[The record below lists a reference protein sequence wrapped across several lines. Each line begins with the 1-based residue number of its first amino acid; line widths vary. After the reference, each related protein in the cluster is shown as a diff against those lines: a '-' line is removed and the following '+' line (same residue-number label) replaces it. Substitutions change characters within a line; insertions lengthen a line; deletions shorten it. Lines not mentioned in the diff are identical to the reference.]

1 MLRMEHLYVDDE
13 TGVPPFYQNVFS
25 SMFRRCE
32 ENPNHVMDV
41 LSQGSSD
48 DAGSSD
54 VAGHDRPNAGM
65 ALEDQGGLRPLKE
78 TVKWSKMTK

>member
-1 MLRMEHLYVDDE
+1 MMKLGY
-13 TGVPPFYQNVFS
+13 PPSTKTS
-25 SMFRRCE
+25 SAPCSGDAKKIPTMSW
-32 ENPNHVMDV
+32 VDV

-78 TVKWSKMTK
+78 TVKWTKMTK

>member
-1 MLRMEHLYVDDE
+1 MDDE
-13 TGVPPFYQNVFS
+13 TGGTPHSKTASAPCSGDVANKIP
-25 SMFRRCE
+25 SMSW
-32 ENPNHVMDV
+32 VDA

-78 TVKWSKMTK
+78 TVTEVE

>member
-1 MLRMEHLYVDDE
+1 
-13 TGVPPFYQNVFS
+13 
-25 SMFRRCE
+25 
-32 ENPNHVMDV
+32 MDV

-65 ALEDQGGLRPLKE
+65 ALEDQGGLCPLKE